1 MDAVVVAVLSE
12 LGGFFTLKE
21 ELRAALKAF
30 LGAQHVLALLR
41 TGFGK
46 TFRGQ

>member
-12 LGGFFTLKE
+12 LDGFFYIK
-21 ELRAALKAF
+21 RAALKAF
-30 LGAQHVLALLR
+30 PGTQHVLALLR

-46 TFRGQ
+46 TFTRQ